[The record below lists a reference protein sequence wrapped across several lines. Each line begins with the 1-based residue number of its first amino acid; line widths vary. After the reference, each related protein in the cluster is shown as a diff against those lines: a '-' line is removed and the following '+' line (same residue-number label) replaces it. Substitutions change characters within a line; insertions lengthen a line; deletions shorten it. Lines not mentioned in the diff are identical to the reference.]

1 MRADEL
7 LLAKRQSALGL
18 DRAERQHRKGKLT
31 ARERIDLLFDRD
43 TFQELSILSCPEK
56 SLPGDGV
63 ITGFGK
69 INGQTVYC
77 SADDFTVL
85 GGSVGRTHAEKKCRV
100 MDLAYSS
107 RCPYISL
114 NDSGGARIDE
124 GIVGLNGYG
133 EIFRRNVKLSGV
145 VPQIAVILGP
155 SAGGACYSPALMDA
169 VFMCKEHS
177 LMFITGPDVTKAV
190 IFEENTD
197 EELGGWLLHSTESSV
212 ASYAYET
219 EEECLE
225 SVRRFLSYLQIRKT
239 DSSESETLS
248 EVSNIVPE
256 NGRKT
261 YDMTRLLSAIFDND
275 SLFLQKE
282 LFAPNVITALA
293 RIGGRSVG
301 IVANQPEQLSGAL
314 DYKASIKIARF
325 VQFCDAF
332 SLPVITFVD
341 VPAFMPGRNQ
351 ERSGIIRHGAQVL
364 FAYAQASVPLITI
377 ILRKAYGGAYI
388 AMGSKSLGA
397 DFCYAWPTAEIA
409 VMGADGA
416 VRVLHKRELDKLSAE
431 EIKALEEEYREK
443 YSSPYE
449 AERALLVDE
458 VILPEETRDRIVGA
472 LDALKNKVHCSENH
486 RNIPL

>member
-1 MRADEL
+1 MSAEGL
-7 LLAKRQSALGL
+7 LQEKRENALGL
-18 DRAERQHRKGKLT
+18 DRAERQHSKGKLT
-31 ARERIDLLFDRD
+31 ARERIDLLFDRG
-43 TFQELSILSCPEK
+43 TFQELSLLSCPEGSK
-56 SLPGDGV
+56 PGDGV

-100 MDLAYSS
+100 MDLAYETRS
-107 RCPYISL
+107 PYISL
-114 NDSGGARIDE
+114 NDSGGARINE

-133 EIFRRNVKLSGV
+133 DIFKRNVKLSGV

-169 VFMCKEHS
+169 VFMCKDHS

-197 EELGGWLLHSTESSV
+197 EELGGWNLHSTESSV
-212 ASYAYET
+212 ASYAYES

-225 SVRRFLSYLQIRKT
+225 GVRRYLSYLQIR
-239 DSSESETLS
+239 ESEAVESNTL
-248 EVSNIVPE
+248 EMVSSIVPA
-256 NGRKT
+256 NSRKT
-261 YDMTRLLSAIFDND
+261 YDMKKLLEAIFDRD
-275 SLFLQKE
+275 SLFIQKE
-282 LFAPNVITALA
+282 LYAPNAITAFA
-293 RIGGRSVG
+293 RLGGKSVG
-301 IVANQPEQLSGAL
+301 IVANQPQQLSGAL
-314 DYKASIKIARF
+314 DYKSSIKIARF

-341 VPAFMPGRNQ
+341 VPAFMPGRTQ
-351 ERSGIIRHGAQVL
+351 ESHGIIRHGAQVL
-364 FAYAQASVPLITI
+364 FAYAEASVPLVTV

-397 DFCYAWPTAEIA
+397 DFCYAWPTAEVA

-416 VRVLHKRELDKLSAE
+416 VKVLYKREIKNLSKE
-431 EIKALEEEYREK
+431 EITKLEDDYRKE

-449 AERALLVDE
+449 AEKALLVDE
-458 VILPEETRDRIVGA
+458 VILPEETRGRLISA
-472 LDALKNKVHCSENH
+472 LDALKNKVHSSVNH
-486 RNIPL
+486 RNMPL

>member
-1 MRADEL
+1 MSSEEL
-7 LLAKRQSALGL
+7 LAEKRNRALGL
-18 DRAERQHRKGKLT
+18 DRVERQHRKGKLT
-31 ARERIDLLFDRD
+31 ARERIDILFDKG
-43 TFQELSILSCPEK
+43 TFQELSILSCPEGSK
-56 SLPGDGV
+56 PGDGV

-69 INGQTVYC
+69 INGHTVYC

-100 MDLAYSS
+100 MDLAYKS

-114 NDSGGARIDE
+114 NDSGGARINE

-133 EIFRRNVKLSGV
+133 DIFKRNVKLSGV

-190 IFEENTD
+190 IYEENTD
-197 EELGGWLLHSTESSV
+197 EELGGWQIHSTESCV
-212 ASYAYET
+212 ASYAYES

-225 SVRRFLSYLQIRKT
+225 GVRRFLSYLQLREVEPVK
-239 DSSESETLS
+239 SETIS
-248 EVSNIVPE
+248 DVSSIVPE
-256 NGRKT
+256 NSRKT
-261 YDMTRLLSAIFDND
+261 YNMEKLLEALFDRD

-282 LFAPNVITALA
+282 LFAPNAITALA

-332 SLPVITFVD
+332 SLPIITFVD
-341 VPAFMPGRNQ
+341 VPAFMPGRIQ
-351 ERSGIIRHGAQVL
+351 ERNGIIRHGAQML
-364 FAYAQASVPLITI
+364 FAYSEASVPMVTI

-416 VRVLHKRELDKLSAE
+416 VKVLHKKELDKLSAE
-431 EIKALEEEYREK
+431 EIKKLEDDYREK

-449 AERALLVDE
+449 AEKALLVDE
-458 VILPEETRDRIVGA
+458 VILPEETRERIINA
-472 LDALKNKVHCSENH
+472 LDALKNKVHSSENH